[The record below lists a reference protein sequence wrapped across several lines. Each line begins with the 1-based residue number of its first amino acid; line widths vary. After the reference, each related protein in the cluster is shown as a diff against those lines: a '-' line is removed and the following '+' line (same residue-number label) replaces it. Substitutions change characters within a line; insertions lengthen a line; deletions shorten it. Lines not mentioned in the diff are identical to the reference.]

1 MKGFTLIELLVIVAI
16 SAMLSAIAITYTS
29 IARNQVALSVET
41 SKVAQF
47 ILRAKSLAIATY
59 NSAPGTCGYGASF
72 DIANNAY
79 SLFAYNP
86 DPSKYNGAVSPCPSV
101 ASTTALGISSG
112 EMGQY
117 SQSSWDVSL
126 ANGVRME
133 SGGNGNDLA
142 LVLFSP
148 PDPAVLISRDGQN
161 FLDPALTQN
170 MTSKVHLV
178 TADGSASTTISV
190 NAAGQVNF

>member
-1 MKGFTLIELLVIVAI
+1 MKGFTLLELLIVIAI

-41 SKVAQF
+41 AKASQF

-72 DIANNAY
+72 NIANNTY
-79 SLFAYNP
+79 SLFAYTP
-86 DPSKYNGAVSPCPSV
+86 DPSKYNGTVSPCPSV

-112 EMGQY
+112 EMGQS
-117 SQSSWDVSL
+117 SQSSWNVPL

-133 SGGNGNDLA
+133 SGGNGDDLA

-161 FLDPALTQN
+161 FLDPAATQN
-170 MTSKVHLV
+170 ITSKVYLI
-178 TADGSASTTISV
+178 TADGSASATISV
-190 NAAGQVNF
+190 SAAGQINF